1 MYREDGAMVIGF
13 AREDSFGLKT
23 FYYSFWCRLEIFYVL
38 SFIAVVSAP

>member
-23 FYYSFWCRLEIFYVL
+23 Y
-38 SFIAVVSAP
+38 FITASGAG